1 MSGIELLMLLFIPFV
16 IYLWITNL
24 KKLNIY
30 YNESK
35 NDYYEDI
42 KNDYDE

>member
-1 MSGIELLMLLFIPFV
+1 LFIPFV
-16 IYLWITNL
+16 IYLWTANL

-35 NDYYEDI
+35 FHANNNNEFNHFD
-42 KNDYDE
+42 DE